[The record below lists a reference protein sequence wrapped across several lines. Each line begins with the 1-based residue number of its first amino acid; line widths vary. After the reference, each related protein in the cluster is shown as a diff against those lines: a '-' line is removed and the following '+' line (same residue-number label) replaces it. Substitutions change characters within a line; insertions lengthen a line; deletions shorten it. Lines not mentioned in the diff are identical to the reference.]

1 MPQSTFQLLKML
13 KKASETSIMKV
24 ALTIF
29 APISRESPYQGVKYG
44 IKMTDK
50 KKNGQDIAADIISGA
65 TVALSYTDKEILDK
79 LPKEQAQEF
88 IEMRNRVLAKM
99 ENSTR
104 EYNIGSI
111 DDEEMS
117 IAAED
122 EITYK

>member
-1 MPQSTFQLLKML
+1 
-13 KKASETSIMKV
+13 
-24 ALTIF
+24 
-29 APISRESPYQGVKYG
+29 
-44 IKMTDK
+44 MTDK
-50 KKNGQDIAADIISGA
+50 KKNGQDIAADIIGGA
-65 TVALSYTDKEILDK
+65 AVALSYTDKEILDI
-79 LPKEQAQEF
+79 LPEEQAQEF

>member
-1 MPQSTFQLLKML
+1 
-13 KKASETSIMKV
+13 
-24 ALTIF
+24 
-29 APISRESPYQGVKYG
+29 
-44 IKMTDK
+44 MTDK
-50 KKNGQDIAADIISGA
+50 KKNGQDIAADIIGGA
-65 TVALSYTDKEILDK
+65 AVALSYTDKEILDI
-79 LPKEQAQEF
+79 LPEEQAQEF
-88 IEMRNRVLAKM
+88 IEMRNRVLAKL